1 MKKLYIK
8 QKVFSIGE
16 KFTVMDEQQ
25 KPRYFVEGSF
35 MKIPKSFAIYDER
48 QQQIGEVTKK
58 VFSLLPKFFVEV
70 HGEEAIVLEK
80 EFTLFKARY
89 SIHAQ
94 GIEIQGNWWD
104 MDFVVNRQ
112 GRQIAEI
119 HKRWISWGDT
129 YEVTVYEEDLE
140 DLVICLVI
148 AIDRVKADDGAAASS
163 AST

>member
-1 MKKLYIK
+1 ML
-8 QKVFSIGE
+8 FRS
-16 KFTVMDEQQ
+16 
-25 KPRYFVEGSF
+25 
-35 MKIPKSFAIYDER
+35 
-48 QQQIGEVTKK
+48 
-58 VFSLLPKFFVEV
+58 
-70 HGEEAIVLEK
+70 EK

-140 DLVICLVI
+140 DLIICLVI

>member
-112 GRQIAEI
+112 GRQI
-119 HKRWISWGDT
+119 
-129 YEVTVYEEDLE
+129 
-140 DLVICLVI
+140 C
-148 AIDRVKADDGAAASS
+148 
-163 AST
+163 

>member
-80 EFTLFKARY
+80 NSRFSKRVIPSMPKELKFRELVG
-89 SIHAQ
+89 H
-94 GIEIQGNWWD
+94 GLC
-104 MDFVVNRQ
+104 RQ
-112 GRQIAEI
+112 
-119 HKRWISWGDT
+119 
-129 YEVTVYEEDLE
+129 
-140 DLVICLVI
+140 
-148 AIDRVKADDGAAASS
+148 
-163 AST
+163 STGTSNC

>member
-80 EFTLFKARY
+80 NSRFSKRVIPSMPKELKFRGIGGTWTL
-89 SIHAQ
+89 S
-94 GIEIQGNWWD
+94 
-104 MDFVVNRQ
+104 
-112 GRQIAEI
+112 
-119 HKRWISWGDT
+119 S
-129 YEVTVYEEDLE
+129 
-140 DLVICLVI
+140 
-148 AIDRVKADDGAAASS
+148 IDRDVKLLRFINDGSHGGYL
-163 AST
+163 

>member
-1 MKKLYIK
+1 
-8 QKVFSIGE
+8 
-16 KFTVMDEQQ
+16 
-25 KPRYFVEGSF
+25 
-35 MKIPKSFAIYDER
+35 
-48 QQQIGEVTKK
+48 
-58 VFSLLPKFFVEV
+58 
-70 HGEEAIVLEK
+70 
-80 EFTLFKARY
+80 
-89 SIHAQ
+89 
-94 GIEIQGNWWD
+94 

-140 DLVICLVI
+140 DLIICLVI

>member
-80 EFTLFKARY
+80 R
-89 SIHAQ
+89 IHAFQ
-94 GIEIQGNWWD
+94 
-104 MDFVVNRQ
+104 
-112 GRQIAEI
+112 
-119 HKRWISWGDT
+119 
-129 YEVTVYEEDLE
+129 
-140 DLVICLVI
+140 
-148 AIDRVKADDGAAASS
+148 S
-163 AST
+163 ALFHPCPRN